1 MKLICIKLISRNI
14 FKWEE
19 HSKAL
24 PVNSCIGWEE
34 IGVKSYP
41 RVWLAFEARLSL
53 EQAPQAPILKKAGFK
68 AFFREAIFTALL
80 TCGQEWSDW
89 LPDCWPGLP
98 LVPSSSVVL
107 SPKSWSSKFFFFFFP
122 MIFLQKS
129 PTHHFSIKIFC
140 WPVFSKKSAVAENE
154 PDSKTILQNK
164 NTFSKRIF
172 LFKVFIRRNSQTYE
186 IFIEIQNKSLFI
198 AYHLSPRKMW
208 KFNEIDPNA
217 LNLLKYFRQNRI
229 TWKRNLSTSY
239 LFT

>member
-1 MKLICIKLISRNI
+1 MKNFFFFFGEREFREINSLVTSSVQLLLSRFFFTLWMKLESFFTNSSNYYVGIKLISQKI
-14 FKWEE
+14 SKWEDE
-19 HSKAL
+19 AIPSKAL
-24 PVNSCIGWEE
+24 IHTNLVNSCIIWVQ
-34 IGVKSYP
+34 IRIKSYP

-68 AFFREAIFTALL
+68 AFFKEAIFTALL

-164 NTFSKRIF
+164 NTFSKRFFYSRF
-172 LFKVFIRRNSQTYE
+172 L
-186 IFIEIQNKSLFI
+186 
-198 AYHLSPRKMW
+198 
-208 KFNEIDPNA
+208 
-217 LNLLKYFRQNRI
+217 
-229 TWKRNLSTSY
+229 
-239 LFT
+239 